1 GLRLEGAWWMAV
13 PLLVAGVLAFLTIGT
28 IVGSWARTQE
38 AANAV
43 TQLIVLPTAILGGSV
58 FPLDQ
63 APGWMQTVSHA
74 FPLRYLNEGM
84 LNVMSR
90 GLGAESVLAE
100 IGILLGVAVAGAL
113 IAVRLFRWEA
123 H

>member
-1 GLRLEGAWWMAV
+1 
-13 PLLVAGVLAFLTIGT
+13 
-28 IVGSWARTQE
+28 
-38 AANAV
+38 
-43 TQLIVLPTAILGGSV
+43 
-58 FPLDQ
+58 
-63 APGWMQTVSHA
+63 MQTVSYV

-90 GLGAESVLAE
+90 GLGAASVLTE
-100 IGILLGVAVAGAL
+100 IGILLGVAVVGAF